1 MRHTLSSWL
10 LAVAAMFPLG
20 VHANTVLVVTNTDG
34 SEKKYEIDT
43 ATKLKIDRSYLVIEK
58 DGRSE
63 ILRMRQIKK
72 YSFGKDMS
80 GIGGVEVRDDAP
92 PFVYDGSKVT
102 VSEAGASVLLS
113 DLAGRV
119 VAQASQSPDGNA
131 VISLDGLAAGVYI
144 LNINGAGYKI
154 VKR

>member
-10 LAVAAMFPLG
+10 LAVAAMFFLD

-34 SEKKYEIDT
+34 SLKKYEIDT
-43 ATKLKIDRSYLVIEK
+43 ATKLKIDRNYLVIEK
-58 DGRSE
+58 AGRNE

-72 YSFGKDMS
+72 YSFEKDMS
-80 GIGGVEVRDDAP
+80 GMGSIEVHDDVR
-92 PFVYDGSKVT
+92 PFVYDGNTVT
-102 VSEAGASVLLS
+102 VSEAGAVVLLS

-131 VISLDGLAAGVYI
+131 VISVYGLSAGVYI
-144 LNINGAGYKI
+144 LSINGEGYKI